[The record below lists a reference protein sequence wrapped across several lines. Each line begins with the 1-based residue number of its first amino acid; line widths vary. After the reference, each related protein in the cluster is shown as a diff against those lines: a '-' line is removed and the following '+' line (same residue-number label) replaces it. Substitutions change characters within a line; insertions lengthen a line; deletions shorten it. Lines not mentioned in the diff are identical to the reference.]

1 MSASSMSALCPVVEC
16 LLTLPDCLLQV
27 ACKQLVGLYLS
38 IWARKRIAR
47 HIRGIQATTAATGWG
62 GYLGNKGA
70 VAVRLRVYDAP
81 LVVVCSHLASGDARG
96 DEQRRNADVA
106 DIMRRCV
113 FENPEVQQGRLGL
126 AASLSHIVQP

>member
-1 MSASSMSALCPVVEC
+1 M
-16 LLTLPDCLLQV
+16 
-27 ACKQLVGLYLS
+27 YLS
-38 IWARKRIAR
+38 IWARKRVAR

-81 LVVVCSHLASGDARG
+81 LVVVCSHLASGDGRG

-113 FENPEVQQGRLGL
+113 FENPEVQQGELVL
-126 AASLSHIVQP
+126 AASWSRNVQP